1 MEAQARALSTKGGPL
16 IVVQGANCAESMIP
30 AEWYRTPVG
39 EGEFTCCK
47 LGHKLETSTGTVDI
61 DCDKIK
67 VASVLETMF
76 NNKVECLLSEGR
88 LLEWRWLMA
97 RRQTLFSN
105 LPHEYGVFRPSTM
118 AQFLR
123 DFRFSSL
130 ADGADSGWTP
140 LRFAVLAKD
149 AGVVTEMLAAGADVN
164 AMLADPALELYHQQ
178 GQTILHSAATFGSCN
193 VIEQLVL
200 AGADLTPALGK

>member
-1 MEAQARALSTKGGPL
+1 
-16 IVVQGANCAESMIP
+16 MIP

-47 LGHKLETSTGTVDI
+47 LGHVLETPTGQVHI
-61 DCDKIK
+61 DCDKVK

-76 NNKVECLLSEGR
+76 NNKVDSLLAENR

-105 LPHEYGVFRPSTM
+105 LPHEYSVFRPSTLSE
-118 AQFLR
+118 FLR
-123 DFRFSSL
+123 DFRFSSIT
-130 ADGADSGWTP
+130 DGAESGWTP
-140 LRFAVLAKD
+140 LRFAVIAKD
-149 AGVVTEMLAAGADVN
+149 AGVVKELLEQGSDPS
-164 AMLADPALELYHQQ
+164 AMLTEPALDLYHQQ
-178 GQTILHSAATFGSCN
+178 GQTILHTAATFGSRD
-193 VIEQLVL
+193 VIELLVL